1 VATVT
6 ERSVHVNGI
15 DLHLAEAG
23 PGSGPPVVL
32 LHGFPESWKMWRH
45 QVPALAGAG
54 HRVLAP
60 DLRGFGETSRPAE
73 VEAYKLRTLVADV
86 TGLLDLLGIER
97 AAVVGHDWGAGLA
110 WRVAMF
116 APGRVERLVVVS
128 VGHPLAGIAT
138 GLAQWRMSWYM
149 MWFLL
154 PGVAERVL
162 PADDWAFYRRWA
174 WNDAER
180 GQDPD
185 LDRQLADLSRAG
197 ALVAG
202 LNWYR
207 ANIDPVAF
215 VAPDPARFSL
225 PTVACPTMGVWS
237 SDDFALTEAQ
247 MTHSERYVTGPWRYE
262 RIEAVDHWVPV
273 HAPDRLNRLLLE
285 FLPGEPAQP
294 PQPS

>member
-60 DLRGFGETSRPAE
+60 DLRGFGKTSRPAE
-73 VEAYKLRTLVADV
+73 VEAYRLRTLVADV
-86 TGLLDLLGIER
+86 TDLLDLLGIER
-97 AAVVGHDWGAGLA
+97 ASVVGHDWGAGLA

-116 APGRVERLVVVS
+116 APGRVERLVAVS

-149 MWFLL
+149 PWFLL

-174 WNDAER
+174 WSDAER

-185 LDRQLADLSRAG
+185 LDRQLADLSRPG

>member
-1 VATVT
+1 MATVT

-116 APGRVERLVVVS
+116 APGRVERLVAVS

-149 MWFLL
+149 IWFLL

-185 LDRQLADLSRAG
+185 LDRQLTDLSRPG

-225 PTVACPTMGVWS
+225 PAVACPTMGVWS

-285 FLPGEPAQP
+285 FLPGEPAEP

>member
-1 VATVT
+1 VA
-6 ERSVHVNGI
+6 
-15 DLHLAEAG
+15 
-23 PGSGPPVVL
+23 
-32 LHGFPESWKMWRH
+32 RH
-45 QVPALAGAG
+45 QIPALAGAG

-60 DLRGFGETSRPAE
+60 DLRGFGETSRPAA

-116 APGRVERLVVVS
+116 APGRVERLVAVS

-149 MWFLL
+149 LWFLL

-162 PADDWAFYRRWA
+162 PADDWAFYRRWG
-174 WNDAER
+174 WNDAPR

-185 LDRQLADLSRAG
+185 LDRQLADLSRPG

-215 VAPDPARFSL
+215 VAPDPDRFSL
-225 PTVACPTMGVWS
+225 PAVACPTMGVWS

-247 MTHSERYVTGPWRYE
+247 MTRSERYVTGPWRYE

-273 HAPDRLNRLLLE
+273 HAPDQLNRLLLE
-285 FLPGEPAQP
+285 FLGTT
-294 PQPS
+294 

>member
-1 VATVT
+1 
-6 ERSVHVNGI
+6 
-15 DLHLAEAG
+15 
-23 PGSGPPVVL
+23 
-32 LHGFPESWKMWRH
+32 
-45 QVPALAGAG
+45 
-54 HRVLAP
+54 
-60 DLRGFGETSRPAE
+60 
-73 VEAYKLRTLVADV
+73 
-86 TGLLDLLGIER
+86 
-97 AAVVGHDWGAGLA
+97 
-110 WRVAMF
+110 
-116 APGRVERLVVVS
+116 
-128 VGHPLAGIAT
+128 
-138 GLAQWRMSWYM
+138 MSWYM
-149 MWFLL
+149 PWFLL

-174 WNDAER
+174 WSDAER

-185 LDRQLADLSRAG
+185 LDRQLADLSRPG

-225 PTVACPTMGVWS
+225 PAVACPTMGVWS
-237 SDDFALTEAQ
+237 SDDFAFTEAQ

-285 FLPGEPAQP
+285 FLGTT
-294 PQPS
+294 

>member
-60 DLRGFGETSRPAE
+60 DLRGFGKTSRPVE
-73 VEAYKLRTLVADV
+73 VEAYRLRTLVADV
-86 TGLLDLLGIER
+86 TGLLDLLGVER
-97 AAVVGHDWGAGLA
+97 AAVAGHDWGAGLA

-116 APGRVERLVVVS
+116 APGRVERLVAVS

-149 MWFLL
+149 PWFLL

-185 LDRQLADLSRAG
+185 LDRQLADLSRPG

-225 PTVACPTMGVWS
+225 PAVACPTMGVWS

>member
-116 APGRVERLVVVS
+116 APGRVERLVAVS

-202 LNWYR
+202 LKSKR
-207 ANIDPVAF
+207 STTGSRSTP
-215 VAPDPARFSL
+215 
-225 PTVACPTMGVWS
+225 PTASTGCCWS
-237 SDDFALTEAQ
+237 SCLASPLSRPSRRRGRGFQVPGT
-247 MTHSERYVTGPWRYE
+247 SSRGRWR
-262 RIEAVDHWVPV
+262 
-273 HAPDRLNRLLLE
+273 
-285 FLPGEPAQP
+285 PGRRG
-294 PQPS
+294 